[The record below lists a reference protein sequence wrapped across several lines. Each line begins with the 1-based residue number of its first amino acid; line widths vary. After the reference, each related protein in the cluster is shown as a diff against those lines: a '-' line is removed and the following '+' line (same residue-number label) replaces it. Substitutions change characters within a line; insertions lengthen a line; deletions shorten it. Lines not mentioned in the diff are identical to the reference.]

1 MGTLYLFT
9 CDACGYKAEVSGGDD
24 AGMMCLTTT
33 IVCEECR
40 RLYDVATQGNPGSP
54 PGQHRSIKIACPKSG
69 QHKVKRWRSARLCP
83 KCNVKMRRGEV
94 TVLWD

>member
-24 AGMMCLTTT
+24 AGMICLTTT

-40 RLYDVATQGNPGSP
+40 RLYDVTIQGNPGSP
-54 PGQHRSIKIACPKSG
+54 PGQRRSIKIACPKSG
-69 QHKVKRWRSARLCP
+69 QHKVKRWRSPRPCL
-83 KCNVKMRRGEV
+83 KCGTSMKKGEL
-94 TVLWD
+94 TILWD